1 MDLNQQITIDTLNT
15 NDIIGTN
22 NLVNSLFTPK
32 QSHPATD
39 SNHQITQKNECDSS
53 TDPAKFTL
61 KQQLYSL
68 LALSNTT
75 PNSSSYLKSSN
86 QASSPNSTKSSSKST
101 SSSSSSSSTSRSCA
115 NINSPCSTQSETNKY
130 IFILDAFVNGFV
142 QLKLCADKID
152 YEYIIEVY
160 WSNENKSFIKR
171 TFDDFNIFHR
181 NLLEQF
187 SQFFTDLQNKNS
199 NKNKNSNNKLN
210 LFINDECLMPV
221 LPGKLFHFFHL
232 IITKSIQILYLFLQA
247 NKKPFWRSHLKL
259 AESREIELNT
269 YVQRILKLPT
279 KVI

>member
-15 NDIIGTN
+15 NDIVGN
-22 NLVNSLFTPK
+22 SNLVDSLLTPK
-32 QSHPATD
+32 KNTD
-39 SNHQITQKNECDSS
+39 SNDQITQKNECDSS

-75 PNSSSYLKSSN
+75 PNTSSYLKSSN
-86 QASSPNSTKSSSKST
+86 HTSSPNSTKSSSKST
-101 SSSSSSSSTSRSCA
+101 SSSSSSTTGSCA
-115 NINSPCSTQSETNKY
+115 NTNSPCSTQSETNKY

-221 LPGKLFHFFHL
+221 LPGKLYRF
-232 IITKSIQILYLFLQA
+232 SLFTCRDT
-247 NKKPFWRSHLKL
+247 F
-259 AESREIELNT
+259 
-269 YVQRILKLPT
+269 
-279 KVI
+279 

>member
-1 MDLNQQITIDTLNT
+1 LND
-15 NDIIGTN
+15 
-22 NLVNSLFTPK
+22 
-32 QSHPATD
+32 
-39 SNHQITQKNECDSS
+39 QITQKNECDSS
-53 TDPAKFTL
+53 TDPAKSTL

-75 PNSSSYLKSSN
+75 PNTSSYLKSSN
-86 QASSPNSTKSSSKST
+86 HTSSPNSTKSSSKST
-101 SSSSSSSSTSRSCA
+101 SSSSSSSTTGSCA
-115 NINSPCSTQSETNKY
+115 NTNSPCSTQSETNKY

-199 NKNKNSNNKLN
+199 NKNKNSTNKLN

-221 LPGKLFHFFHL
+221 LPGKLYRFYFSLVVIPFF
-232 IITKSIQILYLFLQA
+232 IGFG
-247 NKKPFWRSHLKL
+247 FCF
-259 AESREIELNT
+259 
-269 YVQRILKLPT
+269 
-279 KVI
+279 

>member
-15 NDIIGTN
+15 NEIVEN
-22 NLVNSLFTPK
+22 SNLVNSFFTPK
-32 QSHPATD
+32 KNHTVVD
-39 SNHQITQKNECDSS
+39 SNQQTNGKNDCDSS

-75 PNSSSYLKSSN
+75 PNNSSYSKSSN
-86 QASSPNSTKSSSKST
+86 PTSSPNSTKSSSKST
-101 SSSSSSSSTSRSCA
+101 SSSNSSTSGSCA
-115 NINSPCSTQSETNKY
+115 NTNSPCSTQFETKY

-171 TFDDFNIFHR
+171 TFDDFSIFHR

-187 SQFFTDLQNKNS
+187 SQFFTELQNKNS
-199 NKNKNSNNKLN
+199 NKNKNSSSKLN

-221 LPGKLFHFFHL
+221 LPGKLFKKIYFKVNFPL
-232 IITKSIQILYLFLQA
+232 I
-247 NKKPFWRSHLKL
+247 
-259 AESREIELNT
+259 
-269 YVQRILKLPT
+269 
-279 KVI
+279 